1 MVIKVG
7 IIGFSEGN
15 GHPFSFSA
23 IINGYDPLA
32 FAEAGWPT
40 ILAYL
45 NQHPVNHFGIDGV
58 RVTHA
63 WTQDAELTKRLCAA
77 CLIDTACRN
86 VSDMLGQVDAL
97 IIARDDWKSHFR
109 LAIPFLLEGVPVFI
123 DKPLTLD
130 ANELDKFQP
139 FLESAKLMSCS
150 GMRYSQE
157 IDQLRISNSEI
168 GNYKLIAGVVLN
180 DLEKYGIHLI
190 EAVFGLGNEFSRPV
204 AVTRLDAPHD
214 SFVIKLEGGVP
225 FQLDCL
231 GDTAKTFHLNM
242 YGDSGHMHFDLHDNF
257 TAFRRTLEKFIQ
269 MIRTEIPVI
278 NPDETL
284 SIMRLL
290 IAARSMQAGEV
301 VLLNG

>member
-7 IIGFSEGN
+7 IIGLSDGN

-23 IINGYDPLA
+23 IINGYDALA
-32 FAEAGWPT
+32 FADAGWPT

-45 NQHPVNHFGIDGV
+45 NQQPANHFGIDGV

-97 IIARDDWKSHFR
+97 IIARDDWKSHFG
-109 LAIPFLLEGVPVFI
+109 LAIPFLMEGVPVFI

-130 ANELDKFQP
+130 ADELDKFQP
-139 FLESAKLMSCS
+139 YLESAKLMSCS

-157 IDQLRISNSEI
+157 IYQLRISNSEI
-168 GNYKLIAGVVLN
+168 GDCKLIAGVVLN
-180 DLEKYGIHLI
+180 DLEKYGVHLI
-190 EAVFGLGNEFSRPV
+190 EAIFGLGNEFSKPI
-204 AVTRLDAPHD
+204 AVTRLDTPHD
-214 SFVIKLEGGVP
+214 SFVIQLKGGVP
-225 FQLDCL
+225 FYLDCL
-231 GDTAKTFHLNM
+231 GDIAKTFHLNI
-242 YGDSGHMHFDLHDNF
+242 YGDSGHLHFDLHDNF
-257 TAFRRTLEKFIQ
+257 TAFRRTLEKFFQ
-269 MIRTEIPVI
+269 MIRTEIPAI

-284 SIMRLL
+284 CIMKLL
-290 IAARSMQAGEV
+290 IAARSIQVGEV
-301 VLLNG
+301 ALLNA